1 MNNICDFC
9 LNYEPKKKSDSL
21 KTKETCSKACFKL
34 DDNEDMMICENF
46 TLVICPSISSAV
58 VERFL
63 RKDINF
69 YDNLCDLASI
79 ILTMFSFQS
88 IFKIIFNIERGK
100 IEFVDLT
107 NSQNTYGTFNIKS
120 IELQKGVVSFESDDE
135 LRNLILGIVEPDSL
149 VFIEFEDFEY
159 KYPIK
164 GVFTKPNRFINKNKL
179 SLMMQSFNGQEVW

>member
-46 TLVICPSISSAV
+46 TLVICPNISSAV

-107 NSQNTYGTFNIKS
+107 NSQNTYGTFDIKS
-120 IELQKGVVSFESDDE
+120 IELQKGIVSFESDDE
-135 LRNLILGIVEPDSL
+135 LRNLILAIVEPESL

-159 KYPIK
+159 KYPIR
-164 GVFTKPNRFINKNKL
+164 GVFAKPNRFINKNKL